1 MTMSFFTLPLAFG
14 ARSVN
19 ILSFFKRETGS
30 MAQQYQPG
38 QRWISDSE
46 AELGLGTVLAQDGRL
61 LTVLYPATG
70 ETRQYALRNA
80 PLTRVRFSPGD
91 VITHFE
97 NWKMTVREV
106 DDVDGL
112 LVYHGLNAQNEVV
125 TLPETQLSN
134 FIQFRL
140 ATDRLFAGQIDQLS
154 WFSLRYNTL
163 EHTSR
168 QLQSSLWGLGGVRAQ
183 PIAHQLHIAREVAD
197 RIAPRVLLA
206 DEVGLGKTIE
216 AGLVIHRQLLSGR
229 ASRVLILVPENLQH
243 QWLVE
248 MRRRFNL
255 QVALFDAERFMES
268 DAGNP
273 FEDTQL
279 ALVALEWLVEDEK
292 AQDAL
297 FAAGWDLM
305 VVDEAHHLVWHE
317 DKASREYSLVEQLAE
332 VIAGVLL
339 LTATPEQLGQDS
351 HFARL
356 RLLDPNRF
364 HDLKAFRAESENYR
378 PVAQAVQELLDKGK
392 LSAEAQETI
401 HGFLGAE
408 GDSLLAAV
416 NTGDDE
422 AKARLIRELLDRHG
436 TGRVLFRNTRAAVQ
450 GFPERKLH
458 QYPLPCPVEYLE
470 LPVGE
475 HADLYP
481 EVSFQSQPEVSEEER
496 WWRFDPR
503 VDWLIDTLKMLK
515 RVKVLVICDHAET
528 AMDLE
533 DALRVRSGIPATVF
547 HEGMNILE
555 RDRAA
560 AYFADEEFGAQ
571 VLICSEIGS
580 EGRNFQFSHHLVLFD
595 LPSHPDLLEQR
606 IGRLD
611 RIGQKHTIELHV
623 PFLETS
629 PQARLFQWY
638 HEALNAFLNTC
649 PTGNALQHQFGPRLL
664 PLLESGDDDE
674 WQSLIDEAR
683 TERERLESE
692 LHTGRDRL
700 LELNSGGAGEGEA
713 LVEAILE
720 QDDQFSLPI
729 YMETLFD
736 AFGIDSEDH
745 SENALILKP
754 SEKMLDASF
763 PLGDDEGVTI
773 TYDRNQAL
781 SREDMQ
787 FITWEHPMV
796 QGGMDLV
803 LSGSMGNTAVAL
815 IKNKALKPGTVLL
828 ELIYVSEVVAPRS
841 LQLGRYL
848 PPAALRCLLD
858 ANGNDLSS
866 RVSFNTLND
875 QLESVPRASANK
887 FIQAQRDQLT
897 PRINAGEEKITP
909 RHAERVAE
917 AQRRL
922 AADTEEELARLTAL
936 QAVNPTVRDSEL
948 VALRSQREQGLA
960 MLEKAALR
968 LEAIRVLV
976 AG

>member
-1 MTMSFFTLPLAFG
+1 
-14 ARSVN
+14 
-19 ILSFFKRETGS
+19 

-46 AELGLGTVLAQDGRL
+46 AELGLGTILAQDGRL

-70 ETRQYALRNA
+70 DTRQYSLRNA

-91 VITHFE
+91 QITHFE
-97 NWKMTVREV
+97 GWKLTVREV
-106 DDVDGL
+106 DDIDGL
-112 LVYHGLNAQNEVV
+112 MVYHGLDGQNQPR

-140 ATDRLFAGQIDQLS
+140 ASDRLFAGQIDPLS

-163 EHTSR
+163 QHTSK
-168 QLQSSLWGLGGVRAQ
+168 QMQSALWGLGGCRAQ

-197 RIAPRVLLA
+197 RSAPRVLLA

-255 QVALFDAERFMES
+255 QLALFDAERFIES
-268 DAGNP
+268 DASNP
-273 FEDTQL
+273 FEDAQL
-279 ALVALEWLVEDEK
+279 ALVALEWLVDDEK

-317 DKASREYSLVEQLAE
+317 DQVSAEYGLVEQLAQ
-332 VIAGVLL
+332 VIPGVLL

-364 HDLKAFRAESENYR
+364 HDLAAFRAESENYR
-378 PVAQAVQELLDKGK
+378 PVAEAVQELLDEGR
-392 LSAEAQETI
+392 LSPEAHATI
-401 HGFLGAE
+401 QGFLGAE
-408 GDSLLAAV
+408 GEALLAAV
-416 NTGDDE
+416 SDGDSQ
-422 AKARLIRELLDRHG
+422 ASARLIRELLDRHG
-436 TGRVLFRNTRAAVQ
+436 TGRVLFRNTRAAIQ
-450 GFPERKLH
+450 GFPERQLH
-458 QYPLPCPVEYLE
+458 PYPLATPEQYRD
-470 LPVGE
+470 LPAGE
-475 HADLYP
+475 HAELYP
-481 EVSFQSQPEVSEEER
+481 EVAFQAQGDVADDER

-515 RVKVLVICDHAET
+515 RTKVLVICAHAET

-533 DALRVRSGIPATVF
+533 DALRVRSGIPASVF

-580 EGRNFQFSHHLVLFD
+580 EGRNFQFAHHLVMFD
-595 LPSHPDLLEQR
+595 LPAHPDLLEQR

-611 RIGQKHTIELHV
+611 RIGQKHTIQLHI
-623 PFLETS
+623 PYLQGS
-629 PQARLFQWY
+629 PQERLFQWY
-638 HEALNAFLNTC
+638 HEGLNAFLNTC

-664 PLLESGDDDE
+664 PLLEGGESKAWDTLVAD
-674 WQSLIDEAR
+674 AR
-683 TERERLESE
+683 SERERLEAE

-700 LELNSGGAGEGEA
+700 LELNSGGAGEGQA

-720 QDDQFSLPI
+720 QDDQFALPI

-773 TYDRNQAL
+773 TYDRAQAL

-787 FITWEHPMV
+787 FLTWEHPMV

-828 ELIYVSEVVAPRS
+828 ELLFVSEVVAPRS

-858 ANGNDLSS
+858 ANGNDLAA
-866 RVSFNTLND
+866 RVAFETLNE

-887 FIQAQRDQLT
+887 FVQAQRDVLAK
-897 PRINAGEEKITP
+897 RISGGEEKIMPT
-909 RHAERVAE
+909 HVERVAE

-922 AADTEEELARLTAL
+922 AAEADEELARLVAL
-936 QAVNPTVRDSEL
+936 QAVNPSVRDSEID
-948 VALRSQREQGLA
+948 ALRKQREEGLA
-960 MLEKAALR
+960 MLDKAALR

>member
-1 MTMSFFTLPLAFG
+1 
-14 ARSVN
+14 
-19 ILSFFKRETGS
+19 

-46 AELGLGTVLAQDGRL
+46 AELGLGTILAQDGRL

-70 ETRQYALRNA
+70 DTRQYSLRNA

-91 VITHFE
+91 QITHFE
-97 NWKMTVREV
+97 GWKLTVREV
-106 DDVDGL
+106 EDIDGL
-112 LVYHGLNAQNEVV
+112 MVYHGLDGQNQPR

-140 ATDRLFAGQIDQLS
+140 ASDRLFAGQIDPLP

-163 EHTSR
+163 HHTSK
-168 QLQSSLWGLGGVRAQ
+168 QMQSALWGLGGCRAQ

-197 RIAPRVLLA
+197 RSAPRVLLA

-255 QVALFDAERFMES
+255 QVALFDAERFIES
-268 DAGNP
+268 DASNP
-273 FEDTQL
+273 FEDAQL

-292 AQDAL
+292 AQDAM

-317 DKASREYSLVEQLAE
+317 EQASAEYALVEQLSQ
-332 VIAGVLL
+332 VIPGVLL

-364 HDLKAFRAESENYR
+364 HDLAAFRAESEHYR
-378 PVAQAVQELLDKGK
+378 PVAEAVQELLDDGR
-392 LSAEAQETI
+392 LSPKAHATI
-401 HGFLGAE
+401 QGFLGAE
-408 GDSLLAAV
+408 GEALLAAV
-416 NTGDDE
+416 SDGDTQ
-422 AKARLIRELLDRHG
+422 ASARLIRELLDRHG
-436 TGRVLFRNTRAAVQ
+436 TGRVLFRNTRAAIQ
-450 GFPERKLH
+450 GFPERQLH
-458 QYPLPCPVEYLE
+458 AYPLPAPEQYGN

-475 HADLYP
+475 HAELYP
-481 EVSFQSQPEVSEEER
+481 EVAFQAQGEVADDER

-515 RVKVLVICDHAET
+515 RTKVLVICAHAET

-533 DALRVRSGIPATVF
+533 DALRVRSGIPASVF
-547 HEGMNILE
+547 HEGMSILE

-571 VLICSEIGS
+571 VLVCSEIGS
-580 EGRNFQFSHHLVLFD
+580 EGRNFQFAHHLVMFD
-595 LPSHPDLLEQR
+595 LPAHPDLLEQR

-611 RIGQKHTIELHV
+611 RIGQKHTIELHI
-623 PFLETS
+623 PYLLGT
-629 PQARLFQWY
+629 PQERLFQWY
-638 HEALNAFLNTC
+638 HEGLNAFLNTC

-664 PLLESGDDDE
+664 PLLQGQDNKPWDA
-674 WQSLIDEAR
+674 LVAEAS
-683 TERERLESE
+683 TERQRLEAE

-720 QDDQFSLPI
+720 QDDQFALPI

-773 TYDRNQAL
+773 TYDRAQAL

-787 FITWEHPMV
+787 FLTWEHPMV

-828 ELIYVSEVVAPRS
+828 ELLFVSEVVAPRS

-858 ANGNDLSS
+858 ANGNDLAT
-866 RVSFNTLND
+866 RVAFETLND

-887 FIQAQRDQLT
+887 FVQAQRDVLAK
-897 PRINAGEEKITP
+897 RISSGEEKVVPT
-909 RHAERVAE
+909 HVERVAE

-922 AADTEEELARLTAL
+922 AAEADEELARLVAL
-936 QAVNPTVRDSEL
+936 QAVNPSVRESE
-948 VALRSQREQGLA
+948 VEALRKQREQGLA

>member
-1 MTMSFFTLPLAFG
+1 
-14 ARSVN
+14 
-19 ILSFFKRETGS
+19 
-30 MAQQYQPG
+30 MAQYQPG

-46 AELGLGTVLAQDGRL
+46 AELGLGTILAEEGRL

-70 ETRQYALRNA
+70 ETRQYATRNA
-80 PLTRVRFSPGD
+80 PLTRVRFAPGD
-91 VITHFE
+91 EITHFE
-97 NWKMTVREV
+97 GWKLTVQEV
-106 DDVDGL
+106 EDIDGL
-112 LVYHGLNAQNEVV
+112 LVYHGLNAQHQPV

-140 ATDRLFAGQIDQLS
+140 ASDRLFAGQIDPLA
-154 WFSLRYNTL
+154 WFALRYHSL
-163 EHTSR
+163 EHNSR
-168 QLQSSLWGLGGVRAQ
+168 LLQSSLWGLGGARAQ

-255 QVALFDAERFMES
+255 DVALFDAERFMES
-268 DAGNP
+268 DASNP
-273 FEDTQL
+273 FEDCQL
-279 ALVALEWLVEDEK
+279 ALVALEWLKDDEK

-297 FAAGWDLM
+297 FAAGWDLL
-305 VVDEAHHLVWHE
+305 VVDEAHHLVWHPE
-317 DKASREYSLVEQLAE
+317 QASAEYSLVEQLAE
-332 VIAGVLL
+332 VIPGVLL

-356 RLLDPNRF
+356 RLLDPARF
-364 HDLKAFRAESENYR
+364 HDLQAFRAESSQYR
-378 PVAQAVQELLDKGK
+378 PVAEAVQELLDQGK
-392 LSAEAQETI
+392 LSAQARDAI
-401 HGFLGAE
+401 GGFLGDE
-408 GDSLLAAV
+408 GRELLDAIDGG
-416 NTGDDE
+416 NSE
-422 AKARLIRELLDRHG
+422 ARSRLVRELLDRHG
-436 TGRVLFRNTRAAVQ
+436 TGRLLFRNTRAAVQ
-450 GFPERKLH
+450 GFPERELH
-458 QYPLPCPVEYLE
+458 PYPLPSPDEYLE

-475 HADLYP
+475 HAELYP
-481 EVSFQSQPEVSEEER
+481 EVSYQAQEEIDDEQR
-496 WWRFDPR
+496 WWRIDPR
-503 VDWLIDTLKMLK
+503 VEWLIDTLKMLK
-515 RVKVLVICDHAET
+515 KFKVLVICAHAET
-528 AMDLE
+528 ALDLE

-547 HEGMNILE
+547 HEGMSILE

-580 EGRNFQFSHHLVLFD
+580 EGRNFQFAHHLVLFD
-595 LPSHPDLLEQR
+595 LPAHPDLLEQR
-606 IGRLD
+606 VGRLD
-611 RIGQKHTIELHV
+611 RIGQKHRIQLHV
-623 PFLETS
+623 PYLENS
-629 PQARLFQWY
+629 PQERLFQWY
-638 HEALNAFLNTC
+638 HQALNAFLATC

-664 PLLESGDDDE
+664 PMLENADDGQ
-674 WQSLIDEAR
+674 WQQLVDEA
-683 TERERLESE
+683 TAERIRLEGE
-692 LHTGRDRL
+692 LHSGRDRL

-720 QDDQFSLPI
+720 QDDQFTLPI
-729 YMETLFD
+729 YMEELFN

-745 SENALILKP
+745 SDNALILRP

-763 PLGDDEGVTI
+763 PLGDDEAVTV
-773 TYDRNQAL
+773 TYDREQAL
-781 SREDMQ
+781 AREDMQ
-787 FITWEHPMV
+787 FLTWEHPMV

-828 ELIYVSEVVAPRS
+828 ELLYVSEVVGPRK
-841 LQLGRYL
+841 LQLGRFL

-858 ANGNDLSS
+858 ANGNDLAPK
-866 RVSFNTLND
+866 VGFETLND

-887 FIQAQRDQLT
+887 FVQAQRDVLAKQ
-897 PRINAGEEKITP
+897 INDAEAKIMP
-909 RHAERVAE
+909 RHVERVAE
-917 AQRRL
+917 AKRRL
-922 AADTEEELARLTAL
+922 IAELDEELARLVAL
-936 QAVNPTVRDSEL
+936 RAVNPSVRDSEIE
-948 VALRSQREQGLA
+948 ALREQREQSLA
-960 MLEKAALR
+960 MFDKAALR

>member
-1 MTMSFFTLPLAFG
+1 
-14 ARSVN
+14 
-19 ILSFFKRETGS
+19 
-30 MAQQYQPG
+30 
-38 QRWISDSE
+38 
-46 AELGLGTVLAQDGRL
+46 
-61 LTVLYPATG
+61 
-70 ETRQYALRNA
+70 
-80 PLTRVRFSPGD
+80 
-91 VITHFE
+91 
-97 NWKMTVREV
+97 
-106 DDVDGL
+106 
-112 LVYHGLNAQNEVV
+112 
-125 TLPETQLSN
+125 
-134 FIQFRL
+134 
-140 ATDRLFAGQIDQLS
+140 
-154 WFSLRYNTL
+154 
-163 EHTSR
+163 
-168 QLQSSLWGLGGVRAQ
+168 
-183 PIAHQLHIAREVAD
+183 
-197 RIAPRVLLA
+197 
-206 DEVGLGKTIE
+206 
-216 AGLVIHRQLLSGR
+216 
-229 ASRVLILVPENLQH
+229 SRVLILVPENLQH

-279 ALVALEWLVEDEK
+279 ALVALEWLVKDEK

-317 DKASREYSLVEQLAE
+317 EKASREYSLVEQLAE

-392 LSAEAQETI
+392 LSAAAQKTI

-408 GDSLLAAV
+408 GDTLLAAV
-416 NTGDDE
+416 NAGDDE

-481 EVSFQSQPEVSEEER
+481 EVSFQSQSDASEEER

-503 VDWLIDTLKMLK
+503 VEWLIDTLKMLK
-515 RVKVLVICDHAET
+515 RVKVLVICAHAET

-611 RIGQKHTIELHV
+611 RIGQKHIIELHV

-674 WQSLIDEAR
+674 WQSLIVEAR
-683 TERERLESE
+683 SERERLESE

-700 LELNSGGAGEGEA
+700 LELNSGGAGEGEV
-713 LVEAILE
+713 LVEDILE

-909 RHAERVAE
+909 KHAERVAE

-948 VALRSQREQGLA
+948 VALRAQREQGLA

>member
-1 MTMSFFTLPLAFG
+1 
-14 ARSVN
+14 
-19 ILSFFKRETGS
+19 

-46 AELGLGTVLAQDGRL
+46 AELGLGTILAQDGRL

-70 ETRQYALRNA
+70 DTRQYSLRNA

-91 VITHFE
+91 QITHFE
-97 NWKMTVREV
+97 GWKLTVREV
-106 DDVDGL
+106 EDIDGIM
-112 LVYHGLNAQNEVV
+112 VYHGLDGQNQPR

-140 ATDRLFAGQIDQLS
+140 ASDRLFAGQIDPLS

-163 EHTSR
+163 QHTSK
-168 QLQSSLWGLGGVRAQ
+168 QMQSALWGLGGCRAQ

-197 RIAPRVLLA
+197 RSAPRVLLA

-255 QVALFDAERFMES
+255 QVALFDAERFIES
-268 DAGNP
+268 DASNP
-273 FEDTQL
+273 FEDAQL
-279 ALVALEWLVEDEK
+279 ALVALEWLVDDEK

-317 DKASREYSLVEQLAE
+317 DQVSAEYALVEQLAQ
-332 VIAGVLL
+332 VIPGVLL

-364 HDLKAFRAESENYR
+364 HDLAAFRAESEHYR
-378 PVAQAVQELLDKGK
+378 PVAEAVQELLDEGR
-392 LSAEAQETI
+392 LSPQAHATI
-401 HGFLGAE
+401 QGFLGAE
-408 GDSLLAAV
+408 GEALLAAV
-416 NTGDDE
+416 SDGDTQ
-422 AKARLIRELLDRHG
+422 ASARLIRELLDRHG

-450 GFPERKLH
+450 GFPERQLH
-458 QYPLPCPVEYLE
+458 PFPVAMPEQYRDLPP
-470 LPVGE
+470 GE
-475 HADLYP
+475 KAELYP
-481 EVSFQSQPEVSEEER
+481 EVAFQAQGDVAEDER

-515 RVKVLVICDHAET
+515 RTKVLVICAHAET

-533 DALRVRSGIPATVF
+533 DALRVRSGIPASVF
-547 HEGMNILE
+547 HEGMSILE

-580 EGRNFQFSHHLVLFD
+580 EGRNFQFSHHLVMFD
-595 LPSHPDLLEQR
+595 LPAHPDLLEQR

-611 RIGQKHTIELHV
+611 RIGQKHTIQLHV
-623 PFLETS
+623 PYLQDS
-629 PQARLFQWY
+629 PQERLFQWY
-638 HEALNAFLNTC
+638 HEGLNAFLNTC

-664 PLLESGDDDE
+664 PLLESGESQAWSALVAD
-674 WQSLIDEAR
+674 AR
-683 TERERLESE
+683 SERERLEAE

-720 QDDQFSLPI
+720 QDDQFALPI

-773 TYDRNQAL
+773 TYDRAQAL

-787 FITWEHPMV
+787 FLTWEHPMV

-828 ELIYVSEVVAPRS
+828 ELLFVSEVVAPRS

-858 ANGNDLSS
+858 ANGNDLAS
-866 RVSFNTLND
+866 RVAFETLND

-887 FIQAQRDQLT
+887 FVQAQRDVLAK
-897 PRINAGEEKITP
+897 RISGGEEKILPT
-909 RHAERVAE
+909 HIERVAE

-922 AADTEEELARLTAL
+922 AAEADEELARLIAL
-936 QAVNPTVRDSEL
+936 QAVNSSVRDSEID
-948 VALRSQREQGLA
+948 ALRKQRKDGLA
-960 MLEKAALR
+960 MLDKAALR

>member
-1 MTMSFFTLPLAFG
+1 
-14 ARSVN
+14 
-19 ILSFFKRETGS
+19 

-46 AELGLGTVLAQDGRL
+46 AELGLGTILAQDGRL

-70 ETRQYALRNA
+70 DTRQYSLRNA

-91 VITHFE
+91 QINHFDG
-97 NWKMTVREV
+97 WKLTVREV

-112 LVYHGLNAQNEVV
+112 LVYHGLDAQNQPR

-140 ATDRLFAGQIDQLS
+140 ASDRLFAGQIDPLS

-163 EHTSR
+163 QHTSK
-168 QLQSSLWGLGGVRAQ
+168 QMQSSLWGLGGCRAQ

-197 RIAPRVLLA
+197 RSAPRVLLA

-216 AGLVIHRQLLSGR
+216 AGLIIHRQLLSGR

-255 QVALFDAERFMES
+255 QVALFDAERFIES
-268 DAGNP
+268 DASNP
-273 FEDTQL
+273 FEDAQL
-279 ALVALEWLVEDEK
+279 ALVALEWLVDDEK

-317 DKASREYSLVEQLAE
+317 DQVSAEYGLVEQLAQ
-332 VIAGVLL
+332 VIPGVLL

-364 HDLKAFRAESENYR
+364 HDLVAFRAESENYR
-378 PVAQAVQELLDKGK
+378 PVAEAVQELLDEGR
-392 LSAEAQETI
+392 LSPEAHATI

-408 GDSLLAAV
+408 GEALLAAV
-416 NTGDDE
+416 SDGDTQ
-422 AKARLIRELLDRHG
+422 ASARLIRELLDRHG

-450 GFPERKLH
+450 GFPERELH
-458 QYPLPCPVEYLE
+458 AYPVAMPEQYRDLPP
-470 LPVGE
+470 GE
-475 HADLYP
+475 KAELYP
-481 EVSFQSQPEVSEEER
+481 EVAFQAQGDITDDER

-515 RVKVLVICDHAET
+515 RTTVLVICAHAET

-533 DALRVRSGIPATVF
+533 DALRVRSGIPASVF
-547 HEGMNILE
+547 HEGMSILE

-580 EGRNFQFSHHLVLFD
+580 EGRNFQFSHHLVMFD
-595 LPSHPDLLEQR
+595 LPAHPDLLEQR

-611 RIGQKHTIELHV
+611 RIGQKHTIQLHV
-623 PFLETS
+623 PYLQDS
-629 PQARLFQWY
+629 PQERLFQWY

-664 PLLESGDDDE
+664 PLLESGDSKAWDALVAD
-674 WQSLIDEAR
+674 AR
-683 TERERLESE
+683 GERERLEAE
-692 LHTGRDRL
+692 LHSGRDRL
-700 LELNSGGAGEGEA
+700 LELNSGGAGEGQA

-720 QDDQFSLPI
+720 QDDQFALPI

-773 TYDRNQAL
+773 TYDRAQAL

-787 FITWEHPMV
+787 FLTWEHPMV

-828 ELIYVSEVVAPRS
+828 ELLFVSEVVAPRA

-858 ANGNDLSS
+858 TNGNDLAS
-866 RVSFNTLND
+866 RVAFETLND

-887 FIQAQRDQLT
+887 FVQAQRDVLAQ
-897 PRINAGEEKITP
+897 RISGGEAKIMPT
-909 RHAERVAE
+909 HVERVAE

-922 AADTEEELARLTAL
+922 QAEADEELARMVAL
-936 QAVNPTVRDSEL
+936 QAVNPSVRDSEID
-948 VALRSQREQGLA
+948 ALRKQREEGLA

>member
-1 MTMSFFTLPLAFG
+1 
-14 ARSVN
+14 
-19 ILSFFKRETGS
+19 

-46 AELGLGTVLAQDGRL
+46 AELGLGTVLTQDGRL

-70 ETRQYALRNA
+70 ETRQYSLRNA

-97 NWKMTVREV
+97 GWKMTVREV

-112 LVYHGLNAQNEVV
+112 LVYHGLDGKNAPV

-140 ATDRLFAGQIDQLS
+140 ASDRLFAGQIDPLN

-163 EHTSR
+163 RHNSNS
-168 QLQSSLWGLGGVRAQ
+168 LQSSLWGLGGVRAQ
-183 PIAHQLHIAREVAD
+183 PIPHQLHIAREVAD

-216 AGLVIHRQLLSGR
+216 AGMIIHRQLLNGR

-255 QVALFDAERFMES
+255 QVALYDSERFAES
-268 DAGNP
+268 DASNP

-279 ALVALEWLVEDEK
+279 ALVSLDWLRHDDK

-297 FAAGWDLM
+297 FAAGWDLL

-317 DKASREYSLVEQLAE
+317 DKASAEYSLVEQLAE
-332 VIAGVLL
+332 VIPGVLL
-339 LTATPEQLGQDS
+339 LTATPEQLGLDS

-364 HDLKAFRAESENYR
+364 HDLAAFRAESEHYR
-378 PVAQAVQELLDKGK
+378 PVAEAVQALLDKGS
-392 LSAEAQETI
+392 LPASAQATI
-401 HGFLGAE
+401 ENFLGSEATP
-408 GDSLLAAV
+408 LLAALQA
-416 NTGDDE
+416 GDE
-422 AKARLIRELLDRHG
+422 QAKARLVRELLDRHG
-436 TGRVLFRNTRAAVQ
+436 TGRVLFRNTRQAVQ
-450 GFPERKLH
+450 GFPERQLH
-458 QYPLPCPVEYLE
+458 PYPLP
-470 LPVGE
+470 LPEQYVGSE
-475 HADLYP
+475 DLYP
-481 EVSFQSQPEVSEEER
+481 DLAWQGDADAEQDR

-503 VDWLIDTLKMLK
+503 VEWLIDTLKMLK
-515 RVKVLVICDHAET
+515 KTKVLVICAHAET

-533 DALRVRSGIPATVF
+533 DALRVRSGIPATTF
-547 HEGMNILE
+547 HEGMSILE

-571 VLICSEIGS
+571 VLVCSEIGS
-580 EGRNFQFSHHLVLFD
+580 EGRNFQFAHHLVLFD

-611 RIGQKHTIELHV
+611 RIGQKHTIQLHA
-623 PFLETS
+623 PYLENT

-638 HEALNAFLNTC
+638 HQALNAFLATC
-649 PTGNALQHQFGPRLL
+649 PTGNALHHQFGGQLL
-664 PLLESGDDDE
+664 SLLGSDDDE
-674 WQSLIDEAR
+674 AFEALVAQAR
-683 TERERLESE
+683 AERERLEAE
-692 LHTGRDRL
+692 LHSGRDRL
-700 LELNSGGAGEGEA
+700 LELNSGGGSEGRA
-713 LVEAILE
+713 LVEAIEE
-720 QDDQFSLPI
+720 QDDQFALPI

-745 SENALILKP
+745 SENALILRP

-787 FITWEHPMV
+787 FLTWEHPMV

-803 LSGSMGNTAVAL
+803 LAGSMGNTAVAL

-828 ELIYVSEVVAPRS
+828 ELLYVSEVVAPRH
-841 LQLGRYL
+841 LQLARYL
-848 PPAALRCLLD
+848 PPIALRCLLD
-858 ANGNDLSS
+858 ANGNDLAA
-866 RVSFNTLND
+866 RVSFDTLND

-887 FIQAQRDQLT
+887 FIQAQRDALS
-897 PRINAGEEKITP
+897 PRIAAGEAK
-909 RHAERVAE
+909 VAE
-917 AQRRL
+917 QHQARVDEARRRL
-922 AADTEEELARLTAL
+922 VAELDEELARMVAL
-936 QAVNPTVRDSEL
+936 QAINPSVRDSEIE
-948 VALRSQREQGLA
+948 ALREQREDGLA

>member
-1 MTMSFFTLPLAFG
+1 
-14 ARSVN
+14 
-19 ILSFFKRETGS
+19 

-46 AELGLGTVLAQDGRL
+46 AELGLGTILAQDGRL

-70 ETRQYALRNA
+70 DTRQYSLRNA

-91 VITHFE
+91 QIIHFE
-97 NWKMTVREV
+97 GWKLTVREV
-106 DDVDGL
+106 DDIDGL
-112 LVYHGLNAQNEVV
+112 MVYHGLDGQNQPR

-140 ATDRLFAGQIDQLS
+140 ASDRLFAGQIDPLS

-163 EHTSR
+163 QHTSK
-168 QLQSSLWGLGGVRAQ
+168 QMQSALWGLGGCRAQ

-197 RIAPRVLLA
+197 RSAPRVLLA

-255 QVALFDAERFMES
+255 QLALFDAERFIES
-268 DAGNP
+268 DASNP
-273 FEDTQL
+273 FEDAQL
-279 ALVALEWLVEDEK
+279 ALVALEWLVDDEK

-317 DKASREYSLVEQLAE
+317 DQVSAEYGLVEQLAQ
-332 VIAGVLL
+332 VIPGVLL

-364 HDLKAFRAESENYR
+364 HDLAAFRAESENYR
-378 PVAQAVQELLDKGK
+378 PVAEAVQELLDEGR
-392 LSAEAQETI
+392 LSPEAHATI
-401 HGFLGAE
+401 QGFLGAE
-408 GDSLLAAV
+408 GEALLAAV
-416 NTGDDE
+416 SDGDSQ
-422 AKARLIRELLDRHG
+422 ASARLIRELLDRHG
-436 TGRVLFRNTRAAVQ
+436 TGRVLFRNTRAAIQ
-450 GFPERKLH
+450 GFPERQLH
-458 QYPLPCPVEYLE
+458 PYPLATPEQYRD
-470 LPVGE
+470 LPAGE
-475 HADLYP
+475 HAELYP
-481 EVSFQSQPEVSEEER
+481 EVAFQAQGDVADDER

-515 RVKVLVICDHAET
+515 RTKVLVICAHAET

-533 DALRVRSGIPATVF
+533 DALRVRSGIPASVF

-580 EGRNFQFSHHLVLFD
+580 EGRNFQFAHHLVMFD
-595 LPSHPDLLEQR
+595 LPAHPDLLEQR

-611 RIGQKHTIELHV
+611 RIGQKHTIQLHI
-623 PFLETS
+623 PYLQGS
-629 PQARLFQWY
+629 PQERLFQWY
-638 HEALNAFLNTC
+638 HEGLNAFLNTC

-664 PLLESGDDDE
+664 PLLEGGESKAWDTLVAD
-674 WQSLIDEAR
+674 AR
-683 TERERLESE
+683 SERERLEAE

-700 LELNSGGAGEGEA
+700 LELNSGGAGEGQA

-720 QDDQFSLPI
+720 QDDQFALPI

-773 TYDRNQAL
+773 TYDRAQAL

-787 FITWEHPMV
+787 FLTWEHPMV

-828 ELIYVSEVVAPRS
+828 ELLFVSEVVAPRS

-858 ANGNDLSS
+858 ANGNDLAA
-866 RVSFNTLND
+866 RVAFETLNE

-887 FIQAQRDQLT
+887 FVQAQRDVLAK
-897 PRINAGEEKITP
+897 RISGGEEKIMPT
-909 RHAERVAE
+909 HVERVAE

-922 AADTEEELARLTAL
+922 AAEADEELARLVAL
-936 QAVNPTVRDSEL
+936 QAVNPSVRDSEID
-948 VALRSQREQGLA
+948 ALRKQREEGLA
-960 MLEKAALR
+960 MLDKAALR

>member
-1 MTMSFFTLPLAFG
+1 
-14 ARSVN
+14 
-19 ILSFFKRETGS
+19 

-46 AELGLGTVLAQDGRL
+46 AELGLGTILAQDGRL

-70 ETRQYALRNA
+70 DTRQYSLRNA

-91 VITHFE
+91 QITHFE
-97 NWKMTVREV
+97 GWKLTVREV
-106 DDVDGL
+106 EDIDGL
-112 LVYHGLNAQNEVV
+112 MVYHGLDGQNQPR

-140 ATDRLFAGQIDQLS
+140 ASDRLFAGQIDPLS

-163 EHTSR
+163 QHTSK
-168 QLQSSLWGLGGVRAQ
+168 QMQSALWGLGGCRAQ

-197 RIAPRVLLA
+197 RSAPRVLLA

-229 ASRVLILVPENLQH
+229 ANRVLILVPENLQH

-255 QVALFDAERFMES
+255 QVALFDAERFIES
-268 DAGNP
+268 DASNP
-273 FEDTQL
+273 FEDAQL
-279 ALVALEWLVEDEK
+279 ALVALEWLVDDEK

-317 DKASREYSLVEQLAE
+317 DQASTEYSLVEQLAQ
-332 VIAGVLL
+332 VIPGVLL

-364 HDLKAFRAESENYR
+364 HDLAAFRAESEHYR
-378 PVAQAVQELLDKGK
+378 PVAEAVQELLDEGR
-392 LSAEAQETI
+392 LSPKAHATI
-401 HGFLGAE
+401 QGFLGAE
-408 GDSLLAAV
+408 GEALLAAV
-416 NTGDDE
+416 SDGDTQ
-422 AKARLIRELLDRHG
+422 ASARLIRELLDRHG
-436 TGRVLFRNTRAAVQ
+436 TGRVLFRNTRAAIQ
-450 GFPERKLH
+450 GFPERQLH
-458 QYPLPCPVEYLE
+458 PYPLATPEQYRD
-470 LPVGE
+470 LPAGE
-475 HADLYP
+475 HAELYP
-481 EVSFQSQPEVSEEER
+481 EVAFQAQGDVADDER

-515 RVKVLVICDHAET
+515 RTKVLVICAHAET

-533 DALRVRSGIPATVF
+533 DALRVRSGIPASVF
-547 HEGMNILE
+547 HEGMSILE

-580 EGRNFQFSHHLVLFD
+580 EGRNFQFAHHLVMFD
-595 LPSHPDLLEQR
+595 LPAHPDLLEQR

-611 RIGQKHTIELHV
+611 RIGQKHTIQLHI
-623 PFLETS
+623 PYLQDS
-629 PQARLFQWY
+629 PQERLFQWY
-638 HEALNAFLNTC
+638 HEGLNAFLNTC

-664 PLLESGDDDE
+664 PLLEGGESKAWDALVAD
-674 WQSLIDEAR
+674 AR
-683 TERERLESE
+683 GERERLEAE

-700 LELNSGGAGEGEA
+700 LELNSGGAGEGQA
-713 LVEAILE
+713 LVEDILE
-720 QDDQFSLPI
+720 QDDQFALPI

-773 TYDRNQAL
+773 TYDRAQAL

-787 FITWEHPMV
+787 FLTWEHPMV

-828 ELIYVSEVVAPRS
+828 ELLFVSEVVAPRS

-858 ANGNDLSS
+858 ANGNDLAS
-866 RVSFNTLND
+866 RVAFETLND

-887 FIQAQRDQLT
+887 FVQAQRDVLAK
-897 PRINAGEEKITP
+897 RISGGEEKILP
-909 RHAERVAE
+909 IHVERVAE

-922 AADTEEELARLTAL
+922 AAEADEELARLVAL
-936 QAVNPTVRDSEL
+936 QAVNPSVRDSEID
-948 VALRSQREQGLA
+948 ALRKQREDGLA

>member
-1 MTMSFFTLPLAFG
+1 
-14 ARSVN
+14 
-19 ILSFFKRETGS
+19 
-30 MAQQYQPG
+30 MAQYEPG

-46 AELGLGTVLAQDGRL
+46 AELGLGTVLMQDGRM

-70 ETRQYALRNA
+70 ETRQYAMRNA

-91 VITHFE
+91 EITHFE
-97 NWKMTVREV
+97 GWKMTVQEV
-106 DDVDGL
+106 DDIDGL
-112 LVYHGLNAQNEVV
+112 LVYHGLNAQHESV

-140 ATDRLFAGQIDQLS
+140 ASDRLFAGQIDPLP
-154 WFSLRYNTL
+154 WFALRYHTL
-163 EHTSR
+163 DYTSR
-168 QLQSSLWGLGGVRAQ
+168 QLQSTLWGLGGVRAQ

-255 QVALFDAERFMES
+255 DVALFDEERFIES
-268 DAGNP
+268 DASNP
-273 FEDTQL
+273 FEDCQL
-279 ALVALEWLVEDEK
+279 ALVALEWLCEDEK

-297 FAAGWDLM
+297 FAADWDLM
-305 VVDEAHHLVWHE
+305 VVDEAHHLVWHPE
-317 DKASREYSLVEQLAE
+317 HASPEYALVEQLAQ
-332 VIAGVLL
+332 VIPGVLL

-364 HDLKAFRAESENYR
+364 HDLAAFRAESEHYK
-378 PVAQAVQELLDKGK
+378 PIAEAVQELLDQGR
-392 LSAEAQETI
+392 LSDAAHKTI
-401 HGFLGAE
+401 HDFLGE
-408 GDSLLAAV
+408 GGEELLAAV
-416 NTGDDE
+416 NAGDSE
-422 AKARLIRELLDRHG
+422 ASARLVRELLDRHG
-436 TGRVLFRNTRAAVQ
+436 TGRLLFRNTRAAVK
-450 GFPERKLH
+450 GFPDRELH
-458 QYPLPCPVEYLE
+458 PYPLANPDEYME
-470 LPVGE
+470 LPLGE

-481 EVSFQSQPEVSEEER
+481 EVSYQAQPDVDDEQR
-496 WWRFDPR
+496 WWKFDPR
-503 VDWLIDTLKMLK
+503 VEWLIDTLKMLK
-515 RVKVLVICDHAET
+515 KFKVLVICAHADT

-533 DALRVRSGIPATVF
+533 DALRVRKGIPATVF
-547 HEGMNILE
+547 HEGMSILE

-571 VLICSEIGS
+571 VLVCSEIGS
-580 EGRNFQFSHHLVLFD
+580 EGRNFQFAHHLVLFD
-595 LPSHPDLLEQR
+595 LPAHPDLLEQR

-611 RIGQKHTIELHV
+611 RIGQKHRIQLHV
-623 PFLETS
+623 PYLENS
-629 PQARLFQWY
+629 PQERLFQWY
-638 HEALNAFLNTC
+638 HQALNAFLATC
-649 PTGNALQHQFGPRLL
+649 PTGNALQHQFGSRLL
-664 PLLESGDDDE
+664 PLLESGDDGE
-674 WQSLIDEAR
+674 WQSLVDEAKA
-683 TERERLESE
+683 ERIRLEGE
-692 LHTGRDRL
+692 LHAGRDRL

-720 QDDQFSLPI
+720 QDDQFALPI
-729 YMETLFD
+729 YMEQLFD

-745 SENALILKP
+745 SDNALILRP

-773 TYDRNQAL
+773 TYDREMAL
-781 SREDMQ
+781 AREDMQ
-787 FITWEHPMV
+787 FLTWEHPMV

-803 LSGSMGNTAVAL
+803 RSGSMGNTGVAL

-828 ELIYVSEVVAPRS
+828 ELLYVSEVVAPRA

-848 PPAALRCLLD
+848 PPIALRCLLD
-858 ANGNDLSS
+858 ANGNDLASK
-866 RVSFNTLND
+866 VSFEKLNE
-875 QLESVPRASANK
+875 QLETVPRASANK
-887 FIQAQRDQLT
+887 FVQAQRDSLG
-897 PRINAGEEKITP
+897 PLINAGESKVGT
-909 RHAERVAE
+909 RHIERVEE
-917 AQRRL
+917 AKRRL
-922 AADTEEELARLTAL
+922 AAETEEELARLIAL
-936 QAVNPTVRDSEL
+936 QAVNPSVRDSEL
-948 VALRSQREQGLA
+948 NALRKQREQGLA
-960 MLEKAALR
+960 MLDKAALR

>member
-1 MTMSFFTLPLAFG
+1 
-14 ARSVN
+14 
-19 ILSFFKRETGS
+19 
-30 MAQQYQPG
+30 MAQYQPG

-46 AELGLGTVLAQDGRL
+46 AELGLGTILAEDGRL

-70 ETRQYALRNA
+70 ETRQYATRNA
-80 PLTRVRFSPGD
+80 PLTRVRFAPGD
-91 VITHFE
+91 EITHFE
-97 NWKMTVREV
+97 GWKLTVQEV
-106 DDVDGL
+106 EDVDGL
-112 LVYHGLNAQNEVV
+112 LVYHGLDAQHKPV
-125 TLPETQLSN
+125 TMPETQLSN

-140 ATDRLFAGQIDQLS
+140 ASDRLFAGQIDPLA
-154 WFSLRYNTL
+154 WFALRYHTL
-163 EHTSR
+163 EHNSR
-168 QLQSSLWGLGGVRAQ
+168 LLQSSLWGLGGARAQ

-255 QVALFDAERFMES
+255 DVALFDAERFMES
-268 DAGNP
+268 DASNP
-273 FEDTQL
+273 FEDCQL
-279 ALVALEWLVEDEK
+279 ALVALEWLKDDEK

-297 FAAGWDLM
+297 FAAGWDLL
-305 VVDEAHHLVWHE
+305 VVDEAHHLVWHPE
-317 DKASREYSLVEQLAE
+317 QASAEYSLVEQLAE
-332 VIAGVLL
+332 VIPGVLL

-364 HDLKAFRAESENYR
+364 HDLQAFRAESSQYR
-378 PVAQAVQELLDKGK
+378 PVAEAVQELLDQGK
-392 LSAEAQETI
+392 LSAQARDAI
-401 HGFLGAE
+401 GGFLGDE
-408 GDSLLAAV
+408 GRELLDAIDG
-416 NTGDDE
+416 GDEE
-422 AKARLIRELLDRHG
+422 ARARLVRELLDRHG
-436 TGRVLFRNTRAAVQ
+436 TGRLLFRNTRAAVQ
-450 GFPERKLH
+450 GFPERELH
-458 QYPLPCPVEYLE
+458 PYPLPSPDEYLE
-470 LPVGE
+470 LPLGE
-475 HADLYP
+475 HAELYP
-481 EVSFQSQPEVSEEER
+481 EVSYQAQDDIDEEQR
-496 WWRFDPR
+496 WWRIDPR
-503 VDWLIDTLKMLK
+503 VEWLIDTLKMLK
-515 RVKVLVICDHAET
+515 KFKVLVICAHAET
-528 AMDLE
+528 ALDLE

-547 HEGMNILE
+547 HEGMSILE

-580 EGRNFQFSHHLVLFD
+580 EGRNFQFAHHLVLFD
-595 LPSHPDLLEQR
+595 LPAHPDLLEQR

-611 RIGQKHTIELHV
+611 RIGQKHRIQLHV
-623 PFLETS
+623 PYLENS
-629 PQARLFQWY
+629 PQERLFQWY
-638 HEALNAFLNTC
+638 HQALNAFLATC

-664 PLLESGDDDE
+664 PLLENGDDGQ
-674 WQSLIDEAR
+674 WQQLVDEA
-683 TERERLESE
+683 TAERIRLEGE
-692 LHTGRDRL
+692 LHSGRDRL

-720 QDDQFSLPI
+720 QDDQFTLPI
-729 YMETLFD
+729 YMEELFN

-745 SENALILKP
+745 SDNALILRP

-763 PLGDDEGVTI
+763 PLGDDEAVTI
-773 TYDRNQAL
+773 TYDREQAL
-781 SREDMQ
+781 AREDMQ
-787 FITWEHPMV
+787 FLTWEHPMV

-828 ELIYVSEVVAPRS
+828 ELLYVSEVVGPRK
-841 LQLGRYL
+841 LQLGRFL

-858 ANGNDLSS
+858 ANGNDLAPK
-866 RVSFNTLND
+866 VGFETLND

-887 FIQAQRDQLT
+887 FVQAQRDVLAKQ
-897 PRINAGEEKITP
+897 INDAEAKVMP
-909 RHAERVAE
+909 RHVERVAE
-917 AQRRL
+917 AKRRL
-922 AADTEEELARLTAL
+922 IAELDEELARLIAL
-936 QAVNPTVRDSEL
+936 RAVNPSVRDSEIE
-948 VALRSQREQGLA
+948 ALREQREQSLA
-960 MLEKAALR
+960 MFDKAALR

>member
-1 MTMSFFTLPLAFG
+1 
-14 ARSVN
+14 
-19 ILSFFKRETGS
+19 
-30 MAQQYQPG
+30 MAQYEPG

-46 AELGLGTVLAQDGRL
+46 AELGLGTILMQDGRM

-70 ETRQYALRNA
+70 ETRQYAANNA

-91 VITHFE
+91 EITHFE
-97 NWKMTVREV
+97 GWKLTVQEV

-112 LVYHGLNAQNEVV
+112 LVYHGLDGQSQSV

-140 ATDRLFAGQIDQLS
+140 ASDRLFAGQIDPLP
-154 WFSLRYNTL
+154 WFALRYRTL
-163 EHTSR
+163 EFTSK

-255 QVALFDAERFMES
+255 DVALFDAERFIES
-268 DAGNP
+268 DASNP
-273 FEDTQL
+273 FEDCQL
-279 ALVALEWLVEDEK
+279 ALVALEWLCEDER

-297 FAAGWDLM
+297 FAAGWDLL
-305 VVDEAHHLVWHE
+305 VVDEAHHLVWHPE
-317 DKASREYSLVEQLAE
+317 HASEEYSLVEQLAE
-332 VIAGVLL
+332 VIPGVLL

-364 HDLKAFRAESENYR
+364 HDLEAFRAESANYK
-378 PVAQAVQELLDKGK
+378 PVAEAVQELLDQGR
-392 LSAEAQETI
+392 LSPAAHQTI
-401 HGFLGAE
+401 HDFLGAE
-408 GDSLLAAV
+408 GEALLGAVSDGDSEAA
-416 NTGDDE
+416 
-422 AKARLIRELLDRHG
+422 ARLVRELLDRHG
-436 TGRVLFRNTRAAVQ
+436 TGRLLFRNTRAAVQ
-450 GFPERKLH
+450 GFPERELH
-458 QYPLPCPVEYLE
+458 AYPLPSPDLYME
-470 LPVGE
+470 LPIGE
-475 HADLYP
+475 HPDLYP
-481 EVSFQSQPEVSEEER
+481 EVSYQAQADLDEDQR

-503 VDWLIDTLKMLK
+503 VEWLIDTLKMLK
-515 RVKVLVICDHAET
+515 RVKVICAHAET

-533 DALRVRSGIPATVF
+533 DALRVRKGIAATVF

-580 EGRNFQFSHHLVLFD
+580 EGRNFQFAHHLVLFD
-595 LPSHPDLLEQR
+595 LPAHPDLLEQR

-611 RIGQKHTIELHV
+611 RIGQKHRIQVHV
-623 PFLETS
+623 PYLESS
-629 PQARLFQWY
+629 PQERLFQWY
-638 HEALNAFLNTC
+638 HQALNAFLATC
-649 PTGNALQHQFGPRLL
+649 PTGNALQHQFGTRLL
-664 PLLESGDDDE
+664 PLLESGDDGE
-674 WQSLIDEAR
+674 WQSLVDEAR
-683 TERERLESE
+683 GERERLEGE
-692 LHTGRDRL
+692 LHAGRDRL

-720 QDDQFSLPI
+720 QDDQFALPI
-729 YMETLFD
+729 YMEQLFD

-745 SENALILKP
+745 SDNALILRP

-773 TYDRNQAL
+773 TYDRDLAL
-781 SREDMQ
+781 AREDMQ
-787 FITWEHPMV
+787 FLTWEHPMV

-803 LSGSMGNTAVAL
+803 RSGSMGNTGVAL

-828 ELIYVSEVVAPRS
+828 ELLYVSEVVAPRA

-858 ANGNDLSS
+858 GNGNDLAHK
-866 RVSFNTLND
+866 VAFETLND

-887 FIQAQRDQLT
+887 FVQAQRDTLN
-897 PRINAGEEKITP
+897 PLINAGEDRVAT
-909 RHAERVAE
+909 RHLERVAQ
-917 AQRRL
+917 AKRRL

-936 QAVNPTVRDSEL
+936 QAVNPSVRDSEL
-948 VALRSQREQGLA
+948 DALRQQREQGLA
-960 MLEKAALR
+960 LLDKAALR

>member
-1 MTMSFFTLPLAFG
+1 MVFG

-19 ILSFFKRETGS
+19 IVSFFKRETGS

-229 ASRVLILVPENLQH
+229 ANRVLILVPENLQH

-317 DKASREYSLVEQLAE
+317 EKASREYSLVEQLAE

-392 LSAEAQETI
+392 LSAAAQKTI

-408 GDSLLAAV
+408 GDTLLAAV
-416 NTGDDE
+416 DAGDDE

-481 EVSFQSQPEVSEEER
+481 EVSFQSQSDASEEER

-503 VDWLIDTLKMLK
+503 VEWLIDTLKMLK
-515 RVKVLVICDHAET
+515 RVKVLVICAHAET

-611 RIGQKHTIELHV
+611 RIGQKHIIELHV

-683 TERERLESE
+683 SERERLESE

-713 LVEAILE
+713 LVEDILE

-909 RHAERVAE
+909 KHAERVAE

-948 VALRSQREQGLA
+948 VALRAQREQGLA

>member
-1 MTMSFFTLPLAFG
+1 
-14 ARSVN
+14 
-19 ILSFFKRETGS
+19 

-70 ETRQYALRNA
+70 DTRQYSLRNA

-91 VITHFE
+91 QITHFE
-97 NWKMTVREV
+97 GWKLTVREV

-112 LVYHGLNAQNEVV
+112 LVYHGLDGQNQAC

-140 ATDRLFAGQIDQLS
+140 ASDRLFAGQIDPLP

-168 QLQSSLWGLGGVRAQ
+168 QLQSALWGLGGTRAQ

-255 QVALFDAERFMES
+255 QVALFDAERFIES
-268 DAGNP
+268 DASNP
-273 FEDTQL
+273 FEDAQL
-279 ALVALEWLVEDEK
+279 ALVALEWLTEDEK

-297 FAAGWDLM
+297 FAAGWDLL

-317 DKASREYSLVEQLAE
+317 EQVSPEYGLVEQLAQ
-332 VIAGVLL
+332 VIPGVLL

-364 HDLKAFRAESENYR
+364 HDLAAFRAESEHYR
-378 PVAQAVQELLDKGK
+378 PVAEAVQELLDEGR
-392 LSAEAQETI
+392 LSAKAHATI
-401 HGFLGAE
+401 EGFLGAE
-408 GDSLLAAV
+408 GEALLAAV
-416 NTGDDE
+416 NDGDTQ
-422 AKARLIRELLDRHG
+422 ASARLIRELLDRHG

-450 GFPERKLH
+450 GFPERNLH
-458 QYPLPCPVEYLE
+458 PYPLPSPDQYME

-475 HADLYP
+475 HAELYP
-481 EVSFQSQPEVSEEER
+481 EVAFQSQGDTDEEER

-515 RVKVLVICDHAET
+515 RVKVLVICAHAET

-547 HEGMNILE
+547 HEGMSILE

-580 EGRNFQFSHHLVLFD
+580 EGRNFQFAHHLVLFD
-595 LPSHPDLLEQR
+595 LPAHPDLLEQR

-623 PFLETS
+623 PYLQNS
-629 PQARLFQWY
+629 PQERLFQWY
-638 HEALNAFLNTC
+638 DQALNAFLATC

-664 PLLESGDDDE
+664 PLLESGDDGE
-674 WQSLIDEAR
+674 WQVLVDEAR
-683 TERERLESE
+683 AERERLEAE
-692 LHTGRDRL
+692 LHSGRDRL
-700 LELNSGGAGEGEA
+700 LELNSGGAGEGQA

-720 QDDQFSLPI
+720 QDDQFTLPI

-736 AFGIDSEDH
+736 AFVIDSEDH

-828 ELIYVSEVVAPRS
+828 ELLYVSEVVAPRA

-858 ANGNDLSS
+858 TNGNDLAS
-866 RVSFNTLND
+866 RVSFETLND
-875 QLESVPRASANK
+875 QLESVPKASANK
-887 FIQAQRDQLT
+887 FIQTQRDVLT
-897 PRINAGEEKITP
+897 PRINSGETKIMP

-922 AADTEEELARLTAL
+922 AAETDEELARLTAL
-936 QAVNPTVRDSEL
+936 QAVNPSVRDSEIEA
-948 VALRSQREQGLA
+948 VRKQREQGLA

>member
-1 MTMSFFTLPLAFG
+1 
-14 ARSVN
+14 
-19 ILSFFKRETGS
+19 
-30 MAQQYQPG
+30 MAQYQPG

-46 AELGLGTVLAQDGRL
+46 AELGLGTILAEDGRL

-70 ETRQYALRNA
+70 ETRQYATRNA
-80 PLTRVRFSPGD
+80 PLTRVRFAPGD
-91 VITHFE
+91 EITHFE
-97 NWKMTVREV
+97 GWKLTVQEV
-106 DDVDGL
+106 EDVDGL
-112 LVYHGLNAQNEVV
+112 LVYHGLDAQHKPV
-125 TLPETQLSN
+125 TMPETQLSN

-140 ATDRLFAGQIDQLS
+140 ASDRLFAGQIDPLA
-154 WFSLRYNTL
+154 WFALRYHSL
-163 EHTSR
+163 EHNSR
-168 QLQSSLWGLGGVRAQ
+168 LLQSSLWGLGGARAQ

-255 QVALFDAERFMES
+255 DVALFDAERFMES
-268 DAGNP
+268 DASNP
-273 FEDTQL
+273 FEDCQL
-279 ALVALEWLVEDEK
+279 ALVALEWLKDDEK

-297 FAAGWDLM
+297 FAAGWDLL
-305 VVDEAHHLVWHE
+305 VVDEAHHLVWHPE
-317 DKASREYSLVEQLAE
+317 QASAEYSLVEQLAE
-332 VIAGVLL
+332 VIPGVLL

-364 HDLKAFRAESENYR
+364 HDLQAFRAESSQYR
-378 PVAQAVQELLDKGK
+378 PVAEAVQELLDQGK
-392 LSAEAQETI
+392 LSAQARDAI
-401 HGFLGAE
+401 GGFLGDE
-408 GDSLLAAV
+408 GRELLDAVDS
-416 NTGDDE
+416 GDDD
-422 AKARLIRELLDRHG
+422 ARARLVRELLDRHG
-436 TGRVLFRNTRAAVQ
+436 TGRLLFRNTRAAVQ
-450 GFPERKLH
+450 GFPERELH
-458 QYPLPCPVEYLE
+458 PYPLPSPDEYLE

-475 HADLYP
+475 HAELYP
-481 EVSFQSQPEVSEEER
+481 EVSYQAQEEIDDEQR
-496 WWRFDPR
+496 WWRIDPR
-503 VDWLIDTLKMLK
+503 VEWLIDTLKMLK
-515 RVKVLVICDHAET
+515 KFKVLVICAHAET
-528 AMDLE
+528 ALDLE

-547 HEGMNILE
+547 HEGMSILE

-580 EGRNFQFSHHLVLFD
+580 EGRNFQFAHHLVLFD
-595 LPSHPDLLEQR
+595 LPAHPDLLEQR

-611 RIGQKHTIELHV
+611 RIGQKHRIQLHV
-623 PFLETS
+623 PYLENS
-629 PQARLFQWY
+629 PQERLFQWY
-638 HEALNAFLNTC
+638 HQALNAFLATC

-664 PLLESGDDDE
+664 PLLESGDDGQ
-674 WQSLIDEAR
+674 WQQLMDEA
-683 TERERLESE
+683 TAERMRLEGE
-692 LHTGRDRL
+692 LHSGRDRL

-720 QDDQFSLPI
+720 QDDQFTLPI
-729 YMETLFD
+729 YMEELFN

-745 SENALILKP
+745 SDNALILRP

-763 PLGDDEGVTI
+763 PLGDDEAVTV
-773 TYDRNQAL
+773 TYDREQAL
-781 SREDMQ
+781 AREDMQ
-787 FITWEHPMV
+787 FLTWEHPMV

-828 ELIYVSEVVAPRS
+828 ELLYVSEVVGPRK
-841 LQLGRYL
+841 LQLGRFL

-858 ANGNDLSS
+858 ANGNDLAPK
-866 RVSFNTLND
+866 VGFETLND

-887 FIQAQRDQLT
+887 FVQAQRDVLAKQ
-897 PRINAGEEKITP
+897 INDAEAKVMP
-909 RHAERVAE
+909 RHVERVAE
-917 AQRRL
+917 AKRRL
-922 AADTEEELARLTAL
+922 IAELDEELARLIAL
-936 QAVNPTVRDSEL
+936 RAVNPSVRDSEIE
-948 VALRSQREQGLA
+948 ALREQREQSLA
-960 MLEKAALR
+960 MFDKAALR

>member
-1 MTMSFFTLPLAFG
+1 MSFFTLPLAFG

-112 LVYHGLNAQNEVV
+112 LVYHGLNGQNEVV

-229 ASRVLILVPENLQH
+229 ANRVLILVPENLQH

-392 LSAEAQETI
+392 LSAAAQETI

-408 GDSLLAAV
+408 GDSLLASV
-416 NTGDDE
+416 NTGDEE
-422 AKARLIRELLDRHG
+422 AKSRLIRELLDRHG

-481 EVSFQSQPEVSEEER
+481 EVSFQSQSDVSEEER

-515 RVKVLVICDHAET
+515 RVKVLVICAHAET

-674 WQSLIDEAR
+674 WQTLIDDAR
-683 TERERLESE
+683 SERERLESE

-713 LVEAILE
+713 LVEAILD

-858 ANGNDLSS
+858 PNGNDLAG

-909 RHAERVAE
+909 KHAERVAE

-948 VALRSQREQGLA
+948 VALRTQREQGLA

>member
-1 MTMSFFTLPLAFG
+1 
-14 ARSVN
+14 
-19 ILSFFKRETGS
+19 
-30 MAQQYQPG
+30 MAQYQPG

-46 AELGLGTVLAQDGRL
+46 AELGLGTILAQDGRL

-70 ETRQYALRNA
+70 DTRQYALRNA

-91 VITHFE
+91 EITHFE
-97 NWKMTVREV
+97 GWKLTVQEV
-106 DDVDGL
+106 EDVDGL
-112 LVYHGLNAQNEVV
+112 LVYRGLNAQHESC

-140 ATDRLFAGQIDQLS
+140 ASDRLFAGQIDPMS
-154 WFSLRYNTL
+154 WFALRYQSL
-163 EHTSR
+163 EHASR
-168 QLQSSLWGLGGVRAQ
+168 LLQSPLWGLAGARAQ

-197 RIAPRVLLA
+197 RASPRVLLA

-216 AGLVIHRQLLSGR
+216 AGLILHRQLLSGR
-229 ASRVLILVPENLQH
+229 ARRALILVPENLQH

-255 QVALFDAERFMES
+255 QVALFDAERFIES
-268 DAGNP
+268 DADNP
-273 FEDTQL
+273 FEDCQL
-279 ALVALEWLVEDEK
+279 ALVALDWLRDDVR
-292 AQDAL
+292 AQQAVL
-297 FAAGWDLM
+297 EAEWDLL
-305 VVDEAHHLVWHE
+305 VVDEAHHLVWHPE
-317 DKASREYSLVEQLAE
+317 QASAEYRLVEELAAN
-332 VIAGVLL
+332 IPGVLL
-339 LTATPEQLGQDS
+339 LTATPEQLGLES

-356 RLLDPNRF
+356 RLLDPDRF
-364 HDLKAFRAESENYR
+364 HDLEAFRAESAQYQ
-378 PVAQAVQELLDKGK
+378 PVAAAVQELLDHGK
-392 LSAEAQETI
+392 LSAAARAAI
-401 HGFLGAE
+401 HGFLGNE
-408 GDSLLAAV
+408 GDDLLADV
-416 NTGDDE
+416 EGGNEE
-422 AKARLIRELLDRHG
+422 ARARLIRELLDRHG
-436 TGRVLFRNTRAAVQ
+436 TGRVLLRNTRAAVQ
-450 GFPERKLH
+450 GFPERELH
-458 QYPLPCPVEYLE
+458 AYPLANPAEYME

-481 EVSFQSQPEVSEEER
+481 EVGYQAQLGDDADDSQR
-496 WWRFDPR
+496 WWRIDPR
-503 VDWLIDTLKMLK
+503 VEWLIDTLKMLK
-515 RVKVLVICDHAET
+515 KVKVLVICAHAET

-533 DALRVRSGIPATVF
+533 EGLRVRAGTPATVF
-547 HEGMNILE
+547 HEGMSILE

-580 EGRNFQFSHHLVLFD
+580 EGRNFQFAHHLVLFD
-595 LPSHPDLLEQR
+595 LPAHPDLLEQR

-611 RIGQKHTIELHV
+611 RIGQQHTIQLHV
-623 PFLETS
+623 PYLETS
-629 PQARLFQWY
+629 AQERLFQWY
-638 HEALNAFLNTC
+638 HQALNAFLNTC

-664 PLLESGDDDE
+664 PLLEGGDDGE
-674 WQSLIDEAR
+674 WSQLLGEGQAARESLEA
-683 TERERLESE
+683 E
-692 LHTGRDRL
+692 LHSGRDRL

-720 QDDQFSLPI
+720 QDDEFALPI
-729 YMETLFD
+729 YMEALFN

-754 SEKMLDASF
+754 SEKMLDAGF
-763 PLGDDEGVTI
+763 PLGDDEGVTV

-781 SREDMQ
+781 VREDMQ
-787 FITWEHPMV
+787 FLTWEHPMV

-803 LSGSMGNTAVAL
+803 ISGTMGNTSVAL

-828 ELIYVSEVVAPRS
+828 ELLYISEVVAPRA

-858 ANGNDLSS
+858 ANGNDLAS
-866 RVSFNTLND
+866 RVSFETLHD

-887 FIQAQRDQLT
+887 FVQAQRDVLAKL
-897 PRINAGEEKITP
+897 IGSGEGKIAP

-917 AQRRL
+917 ASRRF
-922 AADTEEELARLTAL
+922 AAELEEELARLEAL
-936 QAVNPTVRDSEL
+936 RAVNPSVRESEL
-948 VALRSQREQGLA
+948 DSLRQRREQGQAL
-960 MLEKAALR
+960 LDKASLR

>member
-1 MTMSFFTLPLAFG
+1 
-14 ARSVN
+14 
-19 ILSFFKRETGS
+19 

-46 AELGLGTVLAQDGRL
+46 AELGLGTILAQDGRL

-70 ETRQYALRNA
+70 DTRQYSLRNA

-91 VITHFE
+91 QITHFE
-97 NWKMTVREV
+97 GWKLTVREV
-106 DDVDGL
+106 DDIDGL
-112 LVYHGLNAQNEVV
+112 MVYHGLDGQNQPR

-140 ATDRLFAGQIDQLS
+140 ASDRLFAGQIDPLS

-163 EHTSR
+163 QHTSK
-168 QLQSSLWGLGGVRAQ
+168 QMQSALWGLGGCRAQ

-197 RIAPRVLLA
+197 RSAPRVLLA

-255 QVALFDAERFMES
+255 QVALFDAERFIES
-268 DAGNP
+268 DASNP
-273 FEDTQL
+273 FEDAQL
-279 ALVALEWLVEDEK
+279 ALVALEWLVDDEK

-297 FAAGWDLM
+297 FAAGWDMM

-317 DKASREYSLVEQLAE
+317 DQVSAEYGLVEQLAQ
-332 VIAGVLL
+332 VIPGVLL

-364 HDLKAFRAESENYR
+364 HDLAAFRAESEHYR
-378 PVAQAVQELLDKGK
+378 PVAEAVQELLDEGR
-392 LSAEAQETI
+392 LSPKAHATI
-401 HGFLGAE
+401 QGFLGAE
-408 GDSLLAAV
+408 GEALLAAV
-416 NTGDDE
+416 SDGDSQ
-422 AKARLIRELLDRHG
+422 ASARLIRELLDRHG
-436 TGRVLFRNTRAAVQ
+436 TGRVLFRNTRAAIQ
-450 GFPERKLH
+450 GFPERQLH
-458 QYPLPCPVEYLE
+458 PYPLATPEQYRE
-470 LPVGE
+470 LPAGE
-475 HADLYP
+475 HAELYP
-481 EVSFQSQPEVSEEER
+481 EVAFQAQGDVADDER

-515 RVKVLVICDHAET
+515 RTKVLVICAHAET

-533 DALRVRSGIPATVF
+533 DALRVRSGIPASVF

-580 EGRNFQFSHHLVLFD
+580 EGRNFQFAHHLVMFD
-595 LPSHPDLLEQR
+595 LPAHPDLLEQR

-611 RIGQKHTIELHV
+611 RIGQKHTIQLHI
-623 PFLETS
+623 PYLQDS
-629 PQARLFQWY
+629 PQERLFQWY
-638 HEALNAFLNTC
+638 HEGLNAFLNTC

-664 PLLESGDDDE
+664 PLLEGGESKAWDALVDD
-674 WQSLIDEAR
+674 AR
-683 TERERLESE
+683 SERERLEAE

-700 LELNSGGAGEGEA
+700 LELNSGGAGEGQA
-713 LVEAILE
+713 LVEDILE
-720 QDDQFSLPI
+720 QDDQFALPI

-773 TYDRNQAL
+773 TYDRAQAL

-787 FITWEHPMV
+787 FLTWEHPMV

-828 ELIYVSEVVAPRS
+828 ELLFVSEVVAPRS

-858 ANGNDLSS
+858 ANGNDLAS
-866 RVSFNTLND
+866 RVAFETLNE

-887 FIQAQRDQLT
+887 FVQAQRDVLAK
-897 PRINAGEEKITP
+897 RISGGEEKIMPT
-909 RHAERVAE
+909 HVERVAE

-922 AADTEEELARLTAL
+922 AAEADEELARLVAL
-936 QAVNPTVRDSEL
+936 QAVNPSVRDSEIE
-948 VALRSQREQGLA
+948 ALRKQREDGLA
-960 MLEKAALR
+960 MLDKAALR

>member
-1 MTMSFFTLPLAFG
+1 
-14 ARSVN
+14 
-19 ILSFFKRETGS
+19 
-30 MAQQYQPG
+30 MAQYQPG

-46 AELGLGTVLAQDGRL
+46 AELGLGTILAEDGRL

-70 ETRQYALRNA
+70 ETRQYATRNA
-80 PLTRVRFSPGD
+80 PLTRVRFAPGD
-91 VITHFE
+91 EITHFE
-97 NWKMTVREV
+97 GWKLTVQEV
-106 DDVDGL
+106 EDVDGL
-112 LVYHGLNAQNEVV
+112 LVYHGLDAQHKPV
-125 TLPETQLSN
+125 TMPETQLSN

-140 ATDRLFAGQIDQLS
+140 ASDRLFAGQIDPLA
-154 WFSLRYNTL
+154 WFALRYHSL
-163 EHTSR
+163 EHNSR
-168 QLQSSLWGLGGVRAQ
+168 LLQSSLWGLGGARAQ

-255 QVALFDAERFMES
+255 DVALFDAERFMES
-268 DAGNP
+268 DASNP
-273 FEDTQL
+273 FEDCQL
-279 ALVALEWLVEDEK
+279 ALVALEWLKDDEK

-297 FAAGWDLM
+297 FAAGWDLL
-305 VVDEAHHLVWHE
+305 VVDEAHHLVWHPE
-317 DKASREYSLVEQLAE
+317 QASPEYSLVEQLAE
-332 VIAGVLL
+332 VIPGVLL

-364 HDLKAFRAESENYR
+364 HDLQAFRAESSQYR
-378 PVAQAVQELLDKGK
+378 PVAEAVQELLDQGK
-392 LSAEAQETI
+392 LSAQARDAI
-401 HGFLGAE
+401 GGFLGDE
-408 GDSLLAAV
+408 GRELLDAVDS
-416 NTGDDE
+416 GDDD
-422 AKARLIRELLDRHG
+422 ARARLVRELLDRHG
-436 TGRVLFRNTRAAVQ
+436 TGRLLFRNTRAAVQ
-450 GFPERKLH
+450 GFPERELH
-458 QYPLPCPVEYLE
+458 PYPLPSPDEYLE

-475 HADLYP
+475 HAELYP
-481 EVSFQSQPEVSEEER
+481 EVSYQAQEEIDDEQR
-496 WWRFDPR
+496 WWRIDPR
-503 VDWLIDTLKMLK
+503 VEWLIDTLKMLK
-515 RVKVLVICDHAET
+515 KFKVLVICAHAET
-528 AMDLE
+528 ALDLE

-547 HEGMNILE
+547 HEGMSILE

-580 EGRNFQFSHHLVLFD
+580 EGRNFQFAHHLVLFD
-595 LPSHPDLLEQR
+595 LPAHPDLLEQR

-611 RIGQKHTIELHV
+611 RIGQKHRIQLHV
-623 PFLETS
+623 PYLENS
-629 PQARLFQWY
+629 PQERLFQWY
-638 HEALNAFLNTC
+638 HQALNAFLATC

-664 PLLESGDDDE
+664 PLLESGDDGQ
-674 WQSLIDEAR
+674 WQQLVDEA
-683 TERERLESE
+683 TAERIRLEGE
-692 LHTGRDRL
+692 LHSGRDRL

-720 QDDQFSLPI
+720 QDDQFTLPI
-729 YMETLFD
+729 YMEELFN

-745 SENALILKP
+745 SDNALILRP

-763 PLGDDEGVTI
+763 PLGDDEAVTV
-773 TYDRNQAL
+773 TYDREQAL
-781 SREDMQ
+781 AREDMQ
-787 FITWEHPMV
+787 FLTWEHPMV

-828 ELIYVSEVVAPRS
+828 ELLYVSEVVGPRK
-841 LQLGRYL
+841 LQLGRFL

-858 ANGNDLSS
+858 ANGNDLAPK
-866 RVSFNTLND
+866 VGFETLND

-887 FIQAQRDQLT
+887 FVQAQRDVLAKQ
-897 PRINAGEEKITP
+897 INDAEAKVMP
-909 RHAERVAE
+909 RHVERVAE
-917 AQRRL
+917 AKRRL
-922 AADTEEELARLTAL
+922 IAELDEELARLIAL
-936 QAVNPTVRDSEL
+936 RAVNPSVRDSEID
-948 VALRSQREQGLA
+948 ALREQREQSLA
-960 MLEKAALR
+960 MFDKAALR

>member
-1 MTMSFFTLPLAFG
+1 
-14 ARSVN
+14 
-19 ILSFFKRETGS
+19 

-46 AELGLGTVLAQDGRL
+46 AELGLGTILAQDGRL

-70 ETRQYALRNA
+70 DTRQYALRNA

-91 VITHFE
+91 QITHFE
-97 NWKMTVREV
+97 GWKLTVREV
-106 DDVDGL
+106 EDIDGL
-112 LVYHGLNAQNEVV
+112 MVYHGLDGQNQPR

-140 ATDRLFAGQIDQLS
+140 ASDRLFAGQIDPLS

-163 EHTSR
+163 HHTSK
-168 QLQSSLWGLGGVRAQ
+168 QMQSSLWGLGGCRAQ

-197 RIAPRVLLA
+197 RSAPRVLLA

-255 QVALFDAERFMES
+255 QVALFDAERFIES
-268 DAGNP
+268 DASNP
-273 FEDTQL
+273 FEDAQL
-279 ALVALEWLVEDEK
+279 ALVALEWLVDDDK

-317 DKASREYSLVEQLAE
+317 EQASAEYALVEQLAE
-332 VIAGVLL
+332 VIPGVLL

-364 HDLKAFRAESENYR
+364 HDLAAFRAESEHYR
-378 PVAQAVQELLDKGK
+378 PVAEAVQELLDEGR
-392 LSAEAQETI
+392 LSPAAHATI
-401 HGFLGAE
+401 QGFLGAE
-408 GDSLLAAV
+408 GEALLGAVSDGDSQAS
-416 NTGDDE
+416 
-422 AKARLIRELLDRHG
+422 ARLVRELLDRHG

-450 GFPERKLH
+450 GFPERNLH
-458 QYPLPCPVEYLE
+458 PYPLANPEPYRD
-470 LPVGE
+470 LPAGE
-475 HADLYP
+475 HAELYP
-481 EVSFQSQPEVSEEER
+481 EVAFQAQGESSDEER

-515 RVKVLVICDHAET
+515 RTKVLVICAHAET

-547 HEGMNILE
+547 HEGMSILE

-580 EGRNFQFSHHLVLFD
+580 EGRNFQFAHHLVMFD
-595 LPSHPDLLEQR
+595 LPAHPDLLEQR

-623 PFLETS
+623 PYLQDS
-629 PQARLFQWY
+629 PQERLFQWY
-638 HEALNAFLNTC
+638 HEGLNAFLNTC

-664 PLLESGDDDE
+664 PMLEGGDGKAWDA
-674 WQSLIDEAR
+674 LVAEAR
-683 TERERLESE
+683 GERERLEAE
-692 LHTGRDRL
+692 LHSGRDRL
-700 LELNSGGAGEGEA
+700 LELNSGGAGEGQA

-720 QDDQFSLPI
+720 QDDQFALPI

-773 TYDRNQAL
+773 TYDRGQAL

-787 FITWEHPMV
+787 FLTWEHPMV

-828 ELIYVSEVVAPRS
+828 ELLFVSEVVAPRS

-858 ANGNDLSS
+858 TNGNDLAA
-866 RVSFNTLND
+866 RVAFETLND

-887 FIQAQRDQLT
+887 FVQAQRDVLAK
-897 PRINAGEEKITP
+897 RISGGEAKIMPT
-909 RHAERVAE
+909 HVERVAE

-922 AADTEEELARLTAL
+922 AAEADEELARLTAL
-936 QAVNPTVRDSEL
+936 KAVNPSVRDSEID
-948 VALRSQREQGLA
+948 ALRKQREDGLA
-960 MLEKAALR
+960 MLDKAALR

>member
-1 MTMSFFTLPLAFG
+1 
-14 ARSVN
+14 
-19 ILSFFKRETGS
+19 

-46 AELGLGTVLAQDGRL
+46 AELGLGTILAQDGRL

-70 ETRQYALRNA
+70 DTRQYSLRNA

-91 VITHFE
+91 QITHFE
-97 NWKMTVREV
+97 GWKLTVREV
-106 DDVDGL
+106 EDIDGL
-112 LVYHGLNAQNEVV
+112 MVYHGLDGQNQPR

-140 ATDRLFAGQIDQLS
+140 ASDRLFAGQIDPLA

-163 EHTSR
+163 QHTSK
-168 QLQSSLWGLGGVRAQ
+168 QMQSALWGLGGCRAQ

-197 RIAPRVLLA
+197 RSAPRVLLA

-255 QVALFDAERFMES
+255 QVALFDAERFIES
-268 DAGNP
+268 DASNP
-273 FEDTQL
+273 FEDAQL
-279 ALVALEWLVEDEK
+279 ALVALEWLVDDEK

-317 DKASREYSLVEQLAE
+317 DQISAEYGLVEQLAQ
-332 VIAGVLL
+332 VIPGVLL

-364 HDLKAFRAESENYR
+364 HDLAAFRAESEHYR
-378 PVAQAVQELLDKGK
+378 PVAEAVQELLDEGR
-392 LSAEAQETI
+392 LSPKAHATI
-401 HGFLGAE
+401 QGFLGAE
-408 GDSLLAAV
+408 GEALLAAV
-416 NTGDDE
+416 SDGDSQ
-422 AKARLIRELLDRHG
+422 ASARLIRELLDRHG
-436 TGRVLFRNTRAAVQ
+436 TGRVLFRNTRAAIQ
-450 GFPERKLH
+450 GFPERQLH
-458 QYPLPCPVEYLE
+458 PYPLATPEQYLD
-470 LPVGE
+470 LPAGE
-475 HADLYP
+475 HAELYP
-481 EVSFQSQPEVSEEER
+481 EVAFQAQGEAADDER

-515 RVKVLVICDHAET
+515 RTKVLVICAHAET

-533 DALRVRSGIPATVF
+533 DALRVRSGIPASVF
-547 HEGMNILE
+547 HEGMSILE

-580 EGRNFQFSHHLVLFD
+580 EGRNFQFAHHLVLFD
-595 LPSHPDLLEQR
+595 LPAHPDLLEQR

-611 RIGQKHTIELHV
+611 RIGQRHTIQLHV
-623 PFLETS
+623 PHLENS
-629 PQARLFQWY
+629 AQQRLFQWY
-638 HEALNAFLNTC
+638 HQALNAFLNTC
-649 PTGNALQHQFGPRLL
+649 PTGNALQHEFGPRLL
-664 PLLESGDDDE
+664 PLLDGGEDKAWDALLAEGRARR
-674 WQSLIDEAR
+674 EA
-683 TERERLESE
+683 LEAE
-692 LHTGRDRL
+692 LHSGRDRL

-713 LVEAILE
+713 LVEAIEE
-720 QDDQFSLPI
+720 QDDDFALPI
-729 YMETLFD
+729 YMERLFD
-736 AFGIDSEDH
+736 AYGIHSEDH

-754 SEKMLDASF
+754 SEKMLDAGF

-773 TYDRNQAL
+773 TYDRAQAL
-781 SREDMQ
+781 AREDMQ
-787 FITWEHPMV
+787 FLTWEHPMV

-803 LSGSMGNTAVAL
+803 LSGSMGNTSVAL

-828 ELIYVSEVVAPRS
+828 ELLFVSEAVAPRA
-841 LQLGRYL
+841 LQLGRWL
-848 PPAALRCLLD
+848 PPQALRCLLD
-858 ANGNDLSS
+858 ANGNDLAG
-866 RVSFNTLND
+866 RVSLETLND
-875 QLESVPRASANK
+875 QLESVPRVSANK
-887 FIQAQRDQLT
+887 FVQAQRDVLAKQFDV
-897 PRINAGEEKITP
+897 AEGKIVP
-909 RHAERVAE
+909 RHEERVAR
-917 AQRRL
+917 AKQQF
-922 AADTEEELARLTAL
+922 AAAMDEELARLTAL
-936 QAVNPTVRDSEL
+936 KAVNPSVRDSEL
-948 VALRSQREQGLA
+948 DSLRTQREEGLA
-960 MLEKAALR
+960 LLDKASLR
-968 LEAIRVLV
+968 LEAIRILV